1 MRHYKGFFE
10 SAEKHLEVKNT
21 IMALEFIEFSY
32 GKKLSQ
38 LTREE
43 VKELQDFAFLHVN
56 SVMCFGMR
64 KCIKRWEEFNETTVE
79 GGEYLRELHLREG
92 D

>member
-1 MRHYKGFFE
+1 MRRNATSNLLINNVYLHE
-10 SAEKHLEVKNT
+10 SPRQ
-21 IMALEFIEFSY
+21 
-32 GKKLSQ
+32 LSQ

-79 GGEYLRELHLREG
+79 GGEYLKELHLREG